1 MYYYYKQFIYGGRSM
16 KLLRS
21 ALKKERWDL
30 AAHAIVLAA
39 LTVIG
44 EGERAN
50 GKAIRGKK
58 GHTKG

>member
-1 MYYYYKQFIYGGRSM
+1 M
-16 KLLRS
+16 KLLRA

-39 LTVIG
+39 LTVIS

-50 GKAIRGKK
+50 GKASRAKK
-58 GHTKG
+58 VHAKG

>member
-1 MYYYYKQFIYGGRSM
+1 M
-16 KLLRS
+16 KLLRT

-50 GKAIRGKK
+50 GKANKAKRGRAKE
-58 GHTKG
+58 

>member
-1 MYYYYKQFIYGGRSM
+1 M
-16 KLLRS
+16 KLLRV

-39 LTVIG
+39 LIVIG

-50 GKAIRGKK
+50 GKTIRGKK
-58 GHTKG
+58 ERAKE